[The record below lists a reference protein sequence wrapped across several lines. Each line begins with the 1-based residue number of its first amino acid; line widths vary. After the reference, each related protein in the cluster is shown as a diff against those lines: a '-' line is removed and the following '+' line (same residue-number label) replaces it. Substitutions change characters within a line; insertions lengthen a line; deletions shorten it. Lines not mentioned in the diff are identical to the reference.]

1 MKSNKRR
8 KAFST
13 NNVSQIYSQ
22 KSSLAFSTILRHIIS
37 ILSRVLLSQQL
48 VHSLLIRHYHHQL
61 NQLRIIKAAER
72 IKIIIFQN
80 FNKIDFFSSFL
91 LSFFSSSLIS
101 SFFISSLPLVI
112 SNFSPSQDLPSTS
125 RLKSSYIINS
135 SEIWSIYQINCIWKS
150 FNEAQV
156 SSLSL
161 PEKV

>member
-91 LSFFSSSLIS
+91 FFLLSFFSSSLIS

-112 SNFSPSQDLPSTS
+112 SNFSPTQALPSTS

-135 SEIWSIYQINCIWKS
+135 SEI
-150 FNEAQV
+150 
-156 SSLSL
+156 
-161 PEKV
+161 